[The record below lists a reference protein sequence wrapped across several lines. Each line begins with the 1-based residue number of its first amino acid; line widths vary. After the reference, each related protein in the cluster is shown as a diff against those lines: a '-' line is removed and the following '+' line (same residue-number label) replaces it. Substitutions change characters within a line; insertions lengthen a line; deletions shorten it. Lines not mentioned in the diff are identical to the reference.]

1 MRAWLSHR
9 SAARGCRPHRRRSA
23 AGGPVH
29 IRHHVLESGVL
40 PARPTSR
47 RGRCGA
53 TCIIAVLRARASWTS
68 GMIPGPLRPRALA
81 TLINGGDRPARALDV
96 AGELRRHAREQ
107 VAACLAA
114 EQRRARAV
122 EVLVLPRPGRLAP
135 RACRDVMIDEQL
147 GARAFGTSG
156 SDEPCARDV
165 ENLEFQ
171 RAASC
176 PRGGARPCCPATS
189 GQLCSRAS
197 SPGPLLLWPCARSV
211 ERPRQ
216 GVPLLLQLRAGRRC
230 LSGAAEEPVSSS
242 TTSRSRGFW
251 SSDSCRR

>member
-1 MRAWLSHR
+1 MLR
-9 SAARGCRPHRRRSA
+9 
-23 AGGPVH
+23 
-29 IRHHVLESGVL
+29 
-40 PARPTSR
+40 ARPTSR

-53 TCIIAVLRARASWTS
+53 PFIVDVVRARASWTS

-81 TLINGGDRPARALDV
+81 TLINVGDRPARALDV

-107 VAACLAA
+107 AAACLAA

-122 EVLVLPRPGRLAP
+122 EVHVLTRPGRLAP
-135 RACRDVMIDEQL
+135 RACRDVMIDLQP

-156 SDEPCARDV
+156 SHEPSARGV

-176 PRGGARPCCPATS
+176 PRGCARPCCPATS
-189 GQLCSRAS
+189 GQLCSRGS
-197 SPGPLLLWPCARSV
+197 SPGPLLLWPGARSV

-230 LSGAAEEPVSSS
+230 LGDAAEEPASSS
-242 TTSRSRGFW
+242 TTSRRRGFW

>member
-1 MRAWLSHR
+1 VRAWLSHR
-9 SAARGCRPHRRRSA
+9 SAARGCRPQRRHSA
-23 AGGPVH
+23 ASGPVH

-40 PARPTSR
+40 RARPTSR

-53 TCIIAVLRARASWTS
+53 PCIVAVLRTCASWTS
-68 GMIPGPLRPRALA
+68 GMIPGALRPRALA
-81 TLINGGDRPARALDV
+81 TSFNGGDRPARARDV
-96 AGELRRHAREQ
+96 GGELRRHAREQ
-107 VAACLAA
+107 AAACLAA
-114 EQRRARAV
+114 EQRSARAV
-122 EVLVLPRPGRLAP
+122 EVHVLPRPGRLSP
-135 RACRDVMIDEQL
+135 RACRDVKIEERP
-147 GARAFGTSG
+147 GARAYGVGG

-197 SPGPLLLWPCARSV
+197 SPGPLLLWPGARSV

-216 GVPLLLQLRAGRRC
+216 GVPLQLQLRAGRRC
-230 LSGAAEEPVSSS
+230 LDGAAEEPVASSR
-242 TTSRSRGFW
+242 TSRSRGFW

>member
-1 MRAWLSHR
+1 MLR
-9 SAARGCRPHRRRSA
+9 
-23 AGGPVH
+23 
-29 IRHHVLESGVL
+29 
-40 PARPTSR
+40 ARPTSR

-53 TCIIAVLRARASWTS
+53 PFLVDVVRAPASWTS

-107 VAACLAA
+107 AAACLAA

-122 EVLVLPRPGRLAP
+122 EVHVLTRPGRLAP
-135 RACRDVMIDEQL
+135 RACRDVMIDLQP

-156 SDEPCARDV
+156 SHEPSARGV

-197 SPGPLLLWPCARSV
+197 SPGPLLLWPGARSV

-216 GVPLLLQLRAGRRC
+216 GVPLLLQLCAGRRC
-230 LSGAAEEPVSSS
+230 LGGAAEEPVSSS
-242 TTSRSRGFW
+242 TTSRRRGFW